1 MLSRSLTAGRI
12 KIGCLVKA
20 DIRVHNAAVYPQG
33 QKWVPGLPCTMLI
46 STYSSKLRGKAGK
59 SHVMGGS
66 EFSLNSVIIQ
76 DIHFRDQCIRVQTG
90 GHIRHEH

>member
-1 MLSRSLTAGRI
+1 
-12 KIGCLVKA
+12 
-20 DIRVHNAAVYPQG
+20 
-33 QKWVPGLPCTMLI
+33 MLI

-90 GHIRHEH
+90 TSGTNIKWQYCLHTRPTPCPQGNIQT